1 MDDNAKVQ
9 KIIGQTDYT
18 EIQALEKLK
27 ECDGDEIRVIKQ
39 YLGINIQPKKEMKSI
54 NQEIYTQ
61 LRHKLY
67 ITDIEKVQ
75 GQTKK
80 CK

>member
-1 MDDNAKVQ
+1 MDNDDVAKVQ
-9 KIIGQTDYT
+9 KIICQTDYT

-27 ECDGDEIRVIKQ
+27 ECDGDELKVIKQ
-39 YLGINIQPKKEMKSI
+39 YLGIHTLPKPKIKSI

-67 ITDIEKVQ
+67 IANKTAPM
-75 GQTKK
+75 
-80 CK
+80 